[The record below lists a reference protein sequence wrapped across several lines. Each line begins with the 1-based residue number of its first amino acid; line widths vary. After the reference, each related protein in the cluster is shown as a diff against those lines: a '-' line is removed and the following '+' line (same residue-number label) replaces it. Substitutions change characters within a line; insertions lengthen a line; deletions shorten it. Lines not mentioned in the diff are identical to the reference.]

1 KFVISDGTVEIL
13 VSRWCTIC
21 KEDNRFVAKN
31 GKRKAFHVGG
41 NSSCRQHIR
50 GHYELYCEQCTE
62 EKIEEN
68 HHAIP

>member
-1 KFVISDGTVEIL
+1 
-13 VSRWCTIC
+13 
-21 KEDNRFVAKN
+21 RFVAKN

-50 GHYELYCEQCTE
+50 GHYELYRERCAE

-68 HHAIP
+68 HHAIPRDVLNELQEKE